1 MNIQKEHKSREA
13 FESLWIQSNGH
24 FKYFVFSQEHGKYIH
39 TGVRDNL
46 TDRELLCASITL
58 NTAYLFFLGGI
69 KTQAIP
75 ADFVLM
81 PKTPTEKM
89 LSTAIHKYLEVNDLS
104 IITNRMFHVYNAMVE
119 TMGNHNA

>member
-1 MNIQKEHKSREA
+1 MPNIQNEHKSRET

-69 KTQAIP
+69 KTQTVP
-75 ADFVLM
+75 EGFVLV
-81 PKTPTEKM
+81 PKECSDEM
-89 LSTAIHKYLEVNDLS
+89 AEVIALKARVCCDGADD
-104 IITNRMFHVYNAMVE
+104 IYNAVIKQALIE
-119 TMGNHNA
+119 AAEEYQ